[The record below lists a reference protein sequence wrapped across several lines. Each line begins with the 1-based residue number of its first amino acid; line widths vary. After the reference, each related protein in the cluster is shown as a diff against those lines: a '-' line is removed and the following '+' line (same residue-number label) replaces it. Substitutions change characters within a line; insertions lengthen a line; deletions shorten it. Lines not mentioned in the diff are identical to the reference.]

1 MLDCLLFFEFQS
13 NSNGRCD
20 SLGIMIGSS
29 APLAKLI
36 DEEAEDVPEIIDYRY
51 MIPRN
56 SEAGEFILGPS
67 LRSNFPIEIMSIYHN
82 HKEEPLPF
90 MKFTLDWSKWKG
102 HRALRS
108 WPLVT
113 TEWVKWVRRVESSF
127 GETWKSAGIFEA
139 IQLSCIDISFDK
151 ALLSSAL
158 CFWSSAF
165 NAFIF
170 RFGMMSPTL
179 LDLAALAGFRPHGI
193 EMHASAFTPPPT
205 VSLDLKFSKNGLSF
219 NHFME
224 INRKSGPVDSQEHIS
239 FLLMWLCKFV
249 FCVASHKVTKEYI
262 YIAEVLAEG
271 RPLALGTFVLSRL
284 YRGLHSITSNDMTVN
299 VGGPF
304 WLLQFWLQAYFPE
317 LGPHFSSTGPFIIEG
332 ARYASAC
339 LVDRSATDCFKFF
352 YECHSRLD
360 DIFSALMSCTN
371 CPEWFKAKP
380 TFPIPE
386 SDGEMREMW
395 ASYLISRDLHYAMS
409 KGRFGCGAESYS
421 PNHFSRQFGLVQAIP
436 FPSTFSINSCS
447 STRKTLTS
455 LDEVKPISEQYQK
468 SKQSFTFSGRVP
480 HFSCTLAYKNWW
492 STYVSPIFAESLDD
506 VLERVFK
513 TDPPSTNAT
522 TSSNGL
528 AVSATS
534 SKTSGNTLCLLY
546 AIYNEYVISNKYIF
560 KQGLKQLSRMQT

>member
-1 MLDCLLFFEFQS
+1 MECVNNMFLTARFLSSEVNF
-13 NSNGRCD
+13 NGRCE
-20 SLGIMIGSS
+20 SWGIMTSSS

-36 DEEAEDVPEIIDYRY
+36 DEEAEDIPEIIDYRY
-51 MIPRN
+51 MIPRDA
-56 SEAGEFILGPS
+56 EAGEFILGPS
-67 LRSNFPIEIMSIYHN
+67 RRSNIPIEVMSVYQS
-82 HKEEPLPF
+82 HKEHPLPF
-90 MKFTLDWSKWKG
+90 MKSTLDWSKWKG
-102 HRALRS
+102 GHRAIRS
-108 WPLVT
+108 WPLANA
-113 TEWVKWVRRVESSF
+113 EWVKWVRRVESTF
-127 GETWKSAGIFEA
+127 AETWRSAGIFEA
-139 IQLSCIDISFDK
+139 IQLSCVDISCDK

-193 EMHASAFTPPPT
+193 EMHPCAFTPPPT
-205 VSLDLKFSKNGLSF
+205 VALDFKFPKNQLSY

-224 INRKSGPVDSQEHIS
+224 VNRRTGPVDSREHIT

-249 FCVASHKVTKEYI
+249 FCVASVKITKENT

-284 YRGLHSITSNDMTVN
+284 YRGLHFITSNDMTVN

-304 WLLQFWLQAYFPE
+304 WLLQLWLQAYFPE
-317 LGPHFSSTGPFIIEG
+317 LGLEFSSTGPFSIEG
-332 ARYASAC
+332 ARYASAR

-352 YECHSRLD
+352 YECQSRSD
-360 DIFSALMSCTN
+360 DNFFALLSCTN
-371 CPEWFKAKP
+371 GPEWFKAKP

-386 SDGEMREMW
+386 SDSEMREVW

-409 KGRFGCGAESYS
+409 KGKNGCGAESYS

-447 STRKTLTS
+447 STRKILSS
-455 LDEVKPISEQYQK
+455 LDDVTPISEQFQK
-468 SKQSFTFSGRVP
+468 SKRSFTFSGLVP
-480 HFSCTLAYKNWW
+480 HFSCTLAYENWW
-492 STYVSPIFAESLDD
+492 SSYVSPIFEESLDD

-513 TDPPSTNAT
+513 TEPPSTLAT
-522 TSSNGL
+522 TPYSNGL
-528 AVSATS
+528 AVPGGSP
-534 SKTSGNTLCLLY
+534 KTAGIHFIFVVHCLLC
-546 AIYNEYVISNKYIF
+546 
-560 KQGLKQLSRMQT
+560 